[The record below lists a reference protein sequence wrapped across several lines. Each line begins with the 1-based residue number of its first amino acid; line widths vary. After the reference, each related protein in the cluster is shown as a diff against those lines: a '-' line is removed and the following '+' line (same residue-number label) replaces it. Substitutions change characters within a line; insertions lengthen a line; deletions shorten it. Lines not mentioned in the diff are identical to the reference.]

1 MDKNCLLIRRIADMI
16 RSAFC
21 ALLLGFL
28 GSCLLAQEPP
38 KVQVVQLESLEINE
52 GLITD
57 EIAKRFDTKVRRDAI
72 EDLRDNVKDRI
83 RGLFITSLA
92 QQLSA
97 TKLLQLA
104 VRDASLQSLQKEWQV
119 SEELG
124 KSPPAEIGV
133 EQANY
138 VAAARIEDF
147 VTERK
152 VLGKEVAAVWKNSM
166 SASFAITKVSTGTKK
181 VITESV
187 SDSGKGRRGVGGVA
201 SDFDAQQIKKLTDSL
216 SKRLAERILD
226 NISPPKILAVRGSKI
241 IVDRGLA
248 AGVKVGDRFRLI
260 ERVDETLGTDAG
272 FPMGEAVVEFVN
284 EDTSNL
290 NCSISLGN
298 PQETNKITLQKIPN
312 Q

>member
-1 MDKNCLLIRRIADMI
+1 MT
-16 RSAFC
+16 RSLFC
-21 ALLLGFL
+21 ALLLSL
-28 GSCLLAQEPP
+28 PAASLLAQDPP

-57 EIAKRFDTKVRRDAI
+57 DIAKRFDAKAKRADL

-83 RGLFITSLA
+83 RGLFATSLA

-104 VRDASLQSLQKEWQV
+104 VRDQSLQTLQKEWQV

-133 EQANY
+133 EQAGY
-138 VAAARIEDF
+138 VATARVEDF
-147 VTERK
+147 VAERK
-152 VLGKEVAAVWKNSM
+152 VLGNEVAAVWKNSM
-166 SASFAITKVSTGTKK
+166 SASFEITKVSTGTKK

-201 SDFDAQQIKKLTDSL
+201 SDFDAQQIKKLTDIL

-226 NISPPKILAVRGSKI
+226 NISPPKIIAARGNKI
-241 IVDRGLA
+241 IIDRGLA

-272 FPMGEAVVEFVN
+272 FPMGEATVEFVN

-290 NCSISLGN
+290 NCSAPLGS
-298 PQETNKITLQKIPN
+298 PQETQKITLQKIPTK
-312 Q
+312 